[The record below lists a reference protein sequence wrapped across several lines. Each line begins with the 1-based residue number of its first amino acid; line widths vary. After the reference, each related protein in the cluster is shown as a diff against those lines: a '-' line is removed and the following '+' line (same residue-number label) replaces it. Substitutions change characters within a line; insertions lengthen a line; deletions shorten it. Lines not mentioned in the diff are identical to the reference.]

1 VSARPAAVA
10 VLLLALSGCAI
21 FRDHGRT
28 EVGVASWYDPGDRA
42 IDRRLADSPGLTA
55 AHRTLPF
62 GTRLLVTD
70 LQNGR
75 QVTVTVTDRGP
86 LGGFKWSSQHLD
98 QGGCGGPSKAAFGS
112 VPARRVAVPG
122 PPLRGAAGGS
132 APVLG
137 VDRGGTLERGR
148 RSWRRRGAGSRDT
161 LVPGGGR
168 HATVTSLAVVEAAA

>member
-1 VSARPAAVA
+1 MSARPAAVA

-21 FRDHGRT
+21 FRGHDRA

-86 LGGFKWSSQHLD
+86 LVPAASSTSRPPRPVASASSAAAWR
-98 QGGCGGPSKAAFGS
+98 GCGS
-112 VPARRVAVPG
+112 
-122 PPLRGAAGGS
+122 
-132 APVLG
+132 
-137 VDRGGTLERGR
+137 
-148 RSWRRRGAGSRDT
+148 RS
-161 LVPGGGR
+161 
-168 HATVTSLAVVEAAA
+168 